1 LAHDAGLSHEQLDR
15 LIHLIHR
22 SRMELFT
29 LKNRKDVRDTWDAA
43 SFKMTPFTKVEV
55 TVPFR
60 GVNQTFPLFHRS
72 LWDWVTDLL
81 QDPQVGPNFVFDAQR
96 LSKFNGEK
104 FVRFIHEPWTANAF
118 WEYQSKIPPDA
129 KPLAFILYADKAKLS
144 SFGRAKGQV
153 KEDKQHSGKPAF
165 VNFKNAVW
173 HASFL
178 KILECLGPLSDYEEQ
193 AVMAL
198 IRGLMGKFPCPVCLV
213 PRDELSNTLK
223 VFPLRT
229 CTGTKALLARARESS
244 TLEARE
250 QILSS
255 QSLRDVDS
263 SFGILEH
270 TDVHRALSHDKLHFN
285 DEGLFSDHTWPELQK
300 WVERLGRQAAVQID
314 TFFQSIPRWRNLNHF
329 DQVVS
334 VSFSDGTKY
343 EDISK
348 LIVFA
353 AHNAYLMLRCIR
365 SYTEFNMYA
374 SLEVHTE
381 DTINNG
387 REALSKFT
395 GLMDKYIEDTA
406 EMSEKSWNFPKKH
419 LSAHLFDDM
428 RRKVFLETTAPSRTK
443 KMHGPLKDAY
453 QDRTNFKNF
462 AEQILRYNHDSLI
475 AEYIRNKLDH
485 LDTQNISVD
494 RPESPDTTLQET
506 DNSDDIDVD
515 STEPTDA
522 QHFTLGSKRAAMS
535 FTLIE
540 AGSPGNPV
548 FDRFRIKL
556 NDFLNHAFAAN
567 GIPFPGGRW
576 IQLVASDMIVEHQFL
591 RVNFESLVDW
601 RVSTDYLRCTPMFHG
616 SPQYNCVILQTD
628 TGIIFGKLMLIFTC
642 TVGDVQYPVTLVLPY
657 DRPVGVRPQ
666 KDKDFQFWRVKTK
679 PRASAE
685 TSAASDWSRI
695 LTSSLISES
704 IYISLIFISS
714 IVPSVIAFYVSESSS
729 TPPIAS
735 LLLTFPVVIA
745 VPRGHPP
752 HAQNIQFGLRSRHNI
767 YSSVSRATFDH
778 WHNVLD
784 ARMVTVNSAPLSG
797 EARIALGNTK
807 KHLEKLERL
816 LAEFQAATVN
826 GAPLSGEARRVIEEE
841 ARVAHA
847 DRQRDEAEARRR
859 VVLESYDEL
868 SKYLAAIEFLRDPG
882 GHLVLTPIP
891 NQIQHY
897 HSPYSAN
904 PSITVEPP
912 RLYNQS
918 HHHYT
923 SSLSSG
929 ALPPALPALP
939 PPLVVSV
946 LAQAASMT
954 HLISLHPSSHLPNNL
969 AMTVVNM
976 TTGLHSPRS
985 SVRATSQDIEDLLL
999 DAATDERSALN
1010 ARDQQPQSPRAVL
1023 AAH

>member
-1 LAHDAGLSHEQLDR
+1 
-15 LIHLIHR
+15 
-22 SRMELFT
+22 ME
-29 LKNRKDVRDTWDAA
+29 KAW
-43 SFKMTPFTKVEV
+43 VE
-55 TVPFR
+55 
-60 GVNQTFPLFHRS
+60 GA
-72 LWDWVTDLL
+72 LL
-81 QDPQVGPNFVFDAQR
+81 
-96 LSKFNGEK
+96 
-104 FVRFIHEPWTANAF
+104 
-118 WEYQSKIPPDA
+118 
-129 KPLAFILYADKAKLS
+129 
-144 SFGRAKGQV
+144 V

-178 KILECLGPLSDYEEQ
+178 KILECLGPLSVWFRHQMLGQVIRAFYSIVLILSADYEEQ

-198 IRGLMGKFPCPVCLV
+198 IRGFNGQIS
-213 PRDELSNTLK
+213 LS
-223 VFPLRT
+223 R
-229 CTGTKALLARARESS
+229 TKALLARARESS

-314 TFFQSIPRWRNLNHF
+314 TFFQSFR
-329 DQVVS
+329 VVS

-353 AHNAYLMLRCIR
+353 AHNVFDCDTDPEAYLMLRCIR

-406 EMSEKSWNFPKKH
+406 EMSEKSWNSPRNTFRPIS
-419 LSAHLFDDM
+419 LTTL
-428 RRKVFLETTAPSRTK
+428 RRKVFSRNYSTK
-443 KMHGPLKDAY
+443 PNEKMHGPLKDAY

-601 RVSTDYLRCTPMFHG
+601 RVSTDYLRCTLMFHG

-685 TSAASDWSRI
+685 FFSVHSIIRGCLIVEDASRPGEFLVVDTIDTDMFLRMQDICSHHRFLCVRVI
-695 LTSSLISES
+695 INPTNCFTPAHLPRCDRSS
-704 IYISLIFISS
+704 
-714 IVPSVIAFYVSESSS
+714 PC
-729 TPPIAS
+729 
-735 LLLTFPVVIA
+735 
-745 VPRGHPP
+745 HPP

-929 ALPPALPALP
+929 ALPPALPAPPSTRGVRPRSGSFNDTSYLIAP
-939 PPLVVSV
+939 LQPPSKQPRNDRGEYDHRPPLS
-946 LAQAASMT
+946 
-954 HLISLHPSSHLPNNL
+954 
-969 AMTVVNM
+969 
-976 TTGLHSPRS
+976 
-985 SVRATSQDIEDLLL
+985 ATSRGRIPDIDPLP
-999 DAATDERSALN
+999 
-1010 ARDQQPQSPRAVL
+1010 QQLPQIQHHNHHLSIRPT
-1023 AAH
+1023 HKSHS